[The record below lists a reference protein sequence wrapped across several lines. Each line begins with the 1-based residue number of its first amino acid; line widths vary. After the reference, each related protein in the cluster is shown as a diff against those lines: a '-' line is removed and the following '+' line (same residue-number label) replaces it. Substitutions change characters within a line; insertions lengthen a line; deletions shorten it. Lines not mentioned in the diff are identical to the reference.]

1 MPLTPKQRHKLL
13 MADRTRDAAW
23 IAVVIEDL
31 LAANP
36 DTTLPEIDY
45 ELRSAAAQAYLVAI
59 PGTAAGF
66 KVVLGELAFRR
77 RVSAAGMTGEQN
89 RAALARK
96 PVAPT

>member
-13 MADRTRDAAW
+13 MADRTGDAAW

-45 ELRSAAAQAYLVAI
+45 ELRSAAAQAYLSPCPALRRGSRSCSVSLR
-59 PGTAAGF
+59 F
-66 KVVLGELAFRR
+66 VVGLLQPA
-77 RVSAAGMTGEQN
+77 
-89 RAALARK
+89 
-96 PVAPT
+96 